1 MEFIDDILVYL
12 SNKDDH
18 EKYLRMEWQ
27 NMSDKQV
34 YAKPSKC
41 EFWLNKGTF
50 MVIVSTRRFLWI

>member
-27 NMSDKQV
+27 NMSDKQLYV
-34 YAKPSKC
+34 KSSKC
-41 EFWLNKGTF
+41 EFWLDKGTF
-50 MVIVSTRRFLWI
+50 IVI